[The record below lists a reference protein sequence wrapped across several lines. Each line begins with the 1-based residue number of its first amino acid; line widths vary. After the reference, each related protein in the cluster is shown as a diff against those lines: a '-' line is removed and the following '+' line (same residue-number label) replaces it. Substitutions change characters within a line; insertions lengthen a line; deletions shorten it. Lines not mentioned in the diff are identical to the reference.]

1 MNALALQFEQPLALS
16 LGLLLIVVALLAW
29 RSRRSEGTAKWW
41 TALLLRTVVVLCLVG
56 ALSQP
61 SLTRQGEAITTVF
74 ILDDS
79 RSVPLE
85 IRRASRSFAKAL
97 VDGKPDAEDRVA
109 AITLGKEAAIAAQ
122 PDVRSI
128 VPSEEHTGS
137 RDATDI
143 GAGIRQ
149 ALSIMPP
156 DTARRI
162 VLFSD
167 GNENIG
173 DALAEARLAAANG
186 IPIDVVPL
194 EYEFHNEVVFE
205 GIRAP
210 SRARLGQT
218 ADIRLTLRSQA
229 ATTGRLTLTESGRPI
244 DLSPE
249 LAGDARQIELPAGAT
264 AISIPIP
271 FDARGARRFEAVFEP
286 IDAESDRQFENNRA
300 TAVTF
305 VGGDGEVLI
314 VDEGG
319 LESGPLRE
327 ALLESG
333 ISVRTISPSE
343 LSQGA
348 DFLGGFDA
356 IILANVARW
365 NIDGETDRL
374 LRAYVHDLGGGLLM
388 LGGDQSFGAGGWIGS
403 ETAQALPVKLDPPAT
418 RQMVRGALVCV
429 VHSCEM
435 PQGNYWAQQVT
446 ISAVLALSRLDLIGI
461 VTWVHGPSWAL
472 PLQEAGDKSKAVA
485 AARSMTVGDMMDFDG
500 TVQMSV
506 KALAESRAGQR
517 HMIIVSDGDPSP
529 PTKKTLE
536 AAIAARVTITTV
548 MVAGHG
554 TPQDNQNMKFTAD
567 ATGGNFYEVKNP
579 KNLPKIFIKEAQMVA
594 RSLLVEGDFQPTV
607 LSSASGPTRGFGAVA
622 KLGGYVLVIPREGA
636 ASVRIFNS
644 TSEGQ
649 DPIFADW
656 NFGLG
661 RSVAFTSD
669 VAGRWGKSWVAWSDF
684 KPFWEQTVRWLMRP
698 PTPQNLALRTHVDG
712 DRAVVELEALSSG
725 GGFATDVQPDSA
737 IIAPDGKLSALPLQ
751 QIGPGRWRGE
761 FGVEEAGSYLINVSA
776 NSPNSAASASEN
788 SRRGSVQASVSVPYP
803 KEFRTVRDNRALLES
818 IAQETGGRVIRLG
831 DLAFASAGEAFDKS
845 QLPIPASAKRIWDLL
860 AIIAAACFLLDVA
873 VRRLTFD
880 ADAARAHLRGAMTPV
895 AAGGEASVAAW
906 KKARARSG
914 TARASDAPTGA
925 DPLAGRMGP
934 ALDTRA
940 ESAHPTQ
947 PARQTSSTEH
957 ASDAPE
963 RAVNEES
970 SMSRLLRARK
980 RAQAEARGEGSDESN
995 AGGAGEPPHG

>member
-1 MNALALQFEQPLALS
+1 MNAIPLQFEQPLALILS
-16 LGLLLIVVALLAW
+16 LLLIPVALLAW
-29 RSRRSEGTAKWW
+29 RSRRSEGIAKWW
-41 TALLLRTVVVLCLVG
+41 TALTLRTIVVICLVG

-61 SLTRQGEAITTVF
+61 SLTRRGEAITTVF
-74 ILDDS
+74 VLDDS
-79 RSVPLE
+79 RSIPLAL
-85 IRRASRSFAKAL
+85 RQQARAYAKEL
-97 VDGKPDAEDRVA
+97 VDGKPEDEDRVA
-109 AITLGKEAAIAAQ
+109 AITLGREASIAAQ
-122 PDVRSI
+122 PDAHSI
-128 VPSEEHTGS
+128 VPTEEHTGS

-167 GNENIG
+167 GNENVG
-173 DALAEARLAAANG
+173 DAIAEARLAFASG
-186 IPIDVVPL
+186 IPVDVVPL
-194 EYEFHNEVVFE
+194 EYEFKNEVVFE

-218 ADIRLTLRSQA
+218 ADLRLTLRSQA
-229 ATTGRLTLTESGRPI
+229 ATSGRLTLSESGRPI
-244 DLSPE
+244 DLSPDE
-249 LAGDARQIELPAGAT
+249 VGDARMIELPAGAT
-264 AISIPIP
+264 AIIVPIP
-271 FDARGARRFEAVFEP
+271 FDASGARRFEAVFEP
-286 IDAESDRQFENNRA
+286 IDADADAQLENNRA

-305 VGGDGEVLI
+305 VGGEGEVLI

-319 LESGPLRE
+319 VESGPLRE
-327 ALLESG
+327 ALIDSG
-333 ISVRTISPSE
+333 IVVRTVGPGE
-343 LSQGA
+343 LAKGA

-356 IILANVARW
+356 VVLANVARW

-446 ISAVLALSRLDLIGI
+446 IAAVEALSRLDLIGI
-461 VTWVHGPSWAL
+461 ITWTTGPTWAL

-485 AARSMTVGDMMDFDG
+485 AARSMVVGDMMDFDG
-500 TVQMSV
+500 TVQMAV
-506 KALAESRAGQR
+506 KALSESRAGQR

-529 PTKKTLE
+529 PTKQTLRGAIE
-536 AAIAARVTITTV
+536 AKVTITTV

-594 RSLLVEGDFQPTV
+594 RSLIVEGDFQPTV
-607 LSSASGPTRGFGAVA
+607 VSSTSGPTRGFSAVA
-622 KLGGYVLVIPREGA
+622 PIGGYVLTIPRDGL
-636 ASVRIFNS
+636 ASVRIYNV
-644 TSEGQ
+644 TQEGT

-661 RSVAFTSD
+661 RSAVFTSD
-669 VAGRWGKSWVAWSDF
+669 IAGRWGKAWVAWSDF

-712 DRAVVELEALSSG
+712 DRAIVELEALSAA
-725 GGFATDVQPDSA
+725 GGFATDVQPESV
-737 IIAPDGKLSALPLQ
+737 IIAPDGALTELALQ
-751 QIGPGRWRGE
+751 QVGPGRWRGE
-761 FGVEEAGSYLINVSA
+761 FVVEEAGSYLVNVSA
-776 NSPNSAASASEN
+776 NAPSTSAGSDSNA
-788 SRRGSVQASVSVPYP
+788 RRGSVQASVSVPYP
-803 KEFRTVRDNRALLES
+803 KEFRTVRDNSALLES
-818 IAQETGGRVIRLG
+818 VANETGGRVIRLG
-831 DLAFASAGEAFDKS
+831 DLGFASAGGAFEKGD
-845 QLPIPASAKRIWDLL
+845 LPIPESAKRIWDLL
-860 AIIAAACFLLDVA
+860 AIIAAICFVFDVA

-880 ADAARAHLRGAMTPV
+880 ADAARAHLRGAITPIG
-895 AAGGEASVAAW
+895 ASGEATVVAW

-914 TARASDAPTGA
+914 TARAVATTEAA
-925 DPLAGRMGP
+925 DPLLGRMGP

-940 ESAHPTQ
+940 EAANAGDSNARGNAQPTSAT
-947 PARQTSSTEH
+947 TSSS
-957 ASDAPE
+957 ADATDVPE
-963 RAVNEES
+963 ETPME
-970 SMSRLLRARK
+970 RLLRARK
-980 RAQAEARGEGSDESN
+980 RAQGEERIDGEGD
-995 AGGAGEPPHG
+995 GRG